1 MGFTKKSNKGRKTKT
16 VIFIFFQTPS
26 VNIFAKLDEFLSENN
41 LKCRGYFARNLLP
54 TSLNYIGDINYFSKF
69 IKEHSSDQI
78 IMIGSPRHD
87 EVDQDLLL
95 SLKFSQAVIKLV
107 PVELDLLAGFIRL
120 NRLNDLPHI
129 RLFPQTTNTLEK
141 IVGYL
146 IDKAIA
152 LTGLSIFALLFP
164 FIAVAIKLTSK
175 GSVIYK
181 QTRLGKNAREF
192 VLYKFRT
199 MYQEAEKNGPQLSHS
214 QDKRITRAGKIL
226 RYWHI
231 DELPQFWNILKGDMS
246 MVGPRPE
253 RPYYAKYLSEKIP
266 YYKIIY
272 QSKPGLTSLG
282 MVKYGYASSIEEM
295 TDRLYYDI
303 VYLNHP
309 SFLMNLK
316 IVGQTI
322 RYLFFKTFN
331 RCGIREKE
339 AFRTKEKI
347 LPCYED
353 PFSRWFKLQN
363 LSERE
368 VISSRL
374 SR

>member
-1 MGFTKKSNKGRKTKT
+1 
-16 VIFIFFQTPS
+16 
-26 VNIFAKLDEFLSENN
+26 LD
-41 LKCRGYFARNLLP
+41 
-54 TSLNYIGDINYFSKF
+54 
-69 IKEHSSDQI
+69 Q
-78 IMIGSPRHD
+78 
-87 EVDQDLLL
+87 
-95 SLKFSQAVIKLV
+95 
-107 PVELDLLAGFIRL
+107 
-120 NRLNDLPHI
+120 LNDLPHI
-129 RLFPQTTNTLEK
+129 RLFPKPVNRIEK
-141 IVGYL
+141 FVIYL
-146 IDKAIA
+146 IDKVVA
-152 LTGLSIFALLFP
+152 LTGLSISAFLFP
-164 FIAVAIKLTSK
+164 FIAAAIKLTSK

-353 PFSRWFKLQN
+353 PLSRWFKLQN

-374 SR
+374 SG